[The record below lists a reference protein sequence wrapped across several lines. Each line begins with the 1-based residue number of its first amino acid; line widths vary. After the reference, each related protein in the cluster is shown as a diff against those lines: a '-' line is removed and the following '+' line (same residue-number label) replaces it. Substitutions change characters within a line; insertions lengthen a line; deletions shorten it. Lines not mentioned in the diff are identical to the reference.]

1 MLDKAVP
8 LNYHLRAQDL
18 SLFVCLKKFRKKKKK
33 FRERWIRS
41 HLPILES
48 KVLN

>member
-8 LNYHLRAQDL
+8 LNYHPRAQDL
-18 SLFVCLKKFRKKKKK
+18 SLFVCLKKIRKKKKK